1 MKVINNLNLRI
12 KLLMLTIPLIV
23 CIVAAVIFASIEIN
37 NTQKQMTDVYYDT
50 LYSVNNALVNADRD
64 YYQALVGATVY
75 YDISNGFTSM
85 PPELQAEMG
94 PGYLDDYHSNAKQVG
109 DRLAEVIPIA
119 SKNSTLYSS
128 IKASDGMTFKDAA
141 DKFNGYLS
149 SWGSIYD
156 VDNNTG
162 DWSAFNSAFD
172 ESRDLLDDM
181 EEITEV
187 WAKEEQKNISARIT
201 SLIIVSVVVFAVI
214 IVLMLAFAVYL
225 IVSITRGVR
234 LAKNSLDSLA
244 DGDLSLQFPD
254 DKAIAK
260 DEIGQIQRSTKSLSL
275 RLKDIIEKT
284 KDMAEELAQAGASLA
299 SSASQ
304 ASEASNQVTTAVSEI
319 SKGAVSQ
326 AESVE
331 QSASNTGNIG
341 DNIEDIA
348 TGVNEMDT
356 FALDMTSSC
365 EKAMGALNALIKQS
379 DAVTASVSE
388 IGKTINSTNES
399 AQSISNFTQA
409 ITDIASQTNLLS
421 LNASIEAAR
430 AGEAGKGFAVVA
442 DEIRQ
447 LADQSRASADEIK
460 SIVDKLLEDSAS
472 SVEVLE
478 RLNDSFSQQSTQ
490 LDSTKED
497 MQQMSANVGNVK
509 TTSGNIAGRVSS
521 LTNAKNALM
530 EIISDL
536 SAISEENA
544 ASTQQTNASMS
555 ELNDTFSSIS
565 GSANK
570 LNTIAADLA
579 DTISYFRT

>member
-12 KLLMLTIPLIV
+12 KLLLLTIPLTV
-23 CIVAAVIFASIEIN
+23 CIVAAVVFAGIEIN
-37 NTQKQMTDVYYDT
+37 STQEQMTDVYYDT
-50 LYSVNNALVNADRD
+50 LYTVNNALVNADRD

-85 PPELQAEMG
+85 PPKLQAEMG
-94 PGYLDDYHSNAKQVG
+94 PGYLDDYHNNAKQVA
-109 DRLAEVIPIA
+109 DRLAEVIPVA
-119 SKNSTLYSS
+119 SKNPSLYSS

-162 DWSAFNSAFD
+162 DWSAFNSTFD

-181 EEITEV
+181 EEITEL

-201 SLIIVSVVVFAVI
+201 SLIVVSIVVFAII

-225 IVSITRGVR
+225 IVSITRGIR

-284 KDMAEELAQAGASLA
+284 KEMADELAQAGASLA
-299 SSASQ
+299 SSALQ

-331 QSASNTGNIG
+331 QSANNTGNIG

-348 TGVNEMDT
+348 AGVNEMDT

-379 DAVTASVSE
+379 DAVTTSVSE

-497 MQQMSANVGNVK
+497 MQQMSANVGSVK

-521 LTNAKNALM
+521 LTSAKNALM

-555 ELNDTFSSIS
+555 ELNNTFGTIS
-565 GSANK
+565 DSANR

-579 DTISYFRT
+579 DTISYFRS